1 MDTKISFFNWSLK
14 KILFSE
20 SDNFERAKIKILY
33 ILLLF
38 SIIKVLIILP
48 FVWYHN
54 QILQFYR
61 AIGLLVVYSFL
72 LKLLLARS
80 ISVIKLGHIL
90 LCAGVFL
97 VWSSVF
103 FYGQTVNIITLQ
115 FIFIMVLGSFFLI
128 SRRFGVFYSVLAIF
142 PIAIFILTKGRIEVF
157 NQTEGALV
165 SPAYEIIVILNFIT
179 IIVIHDLFNNA
190 FTKNVEEKINLN
202 IQFENA
208 LVKANEAANSKTD
221 FLSTMSHELR
231 TPLNSVIGMTD
242 LLLSNPINEEQAE
255 TLKALKFSSTSLHSL
270 INDILDFN
278 KIGSDK
284 LMLEAVKV
292 NLNRLIKDICSGLNF
307 QAKEKGIQLNFKV
320 DERLHPIY
328 VITDPTRLS
337 QIIYNLVG
345 NAIKFTS
352 KGSVQINLEVIN
364 HSEEKIKVKFSVID
378 TGLGIKEE
386 DQERI
391 FEVFKQASL
400 STTRNYGGTG
410 LGLAIVKKL
419 VEMLGSKIQLTSE
432 IGIGSDFYFE
442 VSFDISN
449 DLQVINEDDIN
460 EVFDLEQLKV
470 LVAEDNAMNRLLL
483 KKVFSKWNSELVF
496 VENGLEAIEKAST
509 DDFDVILMDLH
520 MPLVDGYEATKSIRE
535 LQDVKKANVHIIAL
549 TASVSNN
556 MEEKIIQSGMNGFMY
571 KPFNAN
577 DMYATLKGLIKVNPN
592 KSSKD
597 S

>member
-1 MDTKISFFNWSLK
+1 M
-14 KILFSE
+14 
-20 SDNFERAKIKILY
+20 
-33 ILLLF
+33 
-38 SIIKVLIILP
+38 
-48 FVWYHN
+48 
-54 QILQFYR
+54 
-61 AIGLLVVYSFL
+61 
-72 LKLLLARS
+72 KLLLARS